1 MSGRSKRPEVVN
13 GYKAGDVVGIK
24 KVGSGSFLALE
35 KYTIRRVGPAGFL
48 VKGLATCFY
57 WHEKKTTWDDI
68 LKGV

>member
-13 GYKAGDVVGIK
+13 GYKAGDTIGIK
-24 KVGSGSFLALE
+24 KTGSSVLE

-57 WHEKKTTWDDI
+57 WHEQKTTWDE
-68 LKGV
+68 LNEGE

>member
-13 GYKAGDVVGIK
+13 GYKAGDTVGIK
-24 KVGSGSFLALE
+24 KAGSGALE

-57 WHEKKTTWDDI
+57 WHEKKTAWDDI
-68 LKGV
+68 PKGV